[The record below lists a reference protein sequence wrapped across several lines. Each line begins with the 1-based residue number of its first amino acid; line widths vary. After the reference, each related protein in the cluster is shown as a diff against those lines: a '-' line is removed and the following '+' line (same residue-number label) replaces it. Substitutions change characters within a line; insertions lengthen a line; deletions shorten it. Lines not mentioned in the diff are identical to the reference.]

1 MDFGLSISQA
11 TQGQPFHTHGPSW
24 LGLVSGRKQWV
35 LAPPSESFS
44 LSGEGLKCVEGK
56 GASIEL
62 PKGAIELV
70 QEAGDVVYVPN
81 DWHHATCNLSPF
93 TERASADD
101 CARPTQRW
109 TCSVACAGCLGGAG
123 PWRWIGGQVMRR
135 RRVRRRRCWWGKC
148 GDVDFCF
155 WPHSM
160 AWCRSSMYV
169 GCVPVQG
176 TRCRC
181 MVQERRSCF
190 WRSMLGSSESCS
202 IIGLVGG
209 HESGASQGECC
220 RNLALRELR
229 SAAA

>member
-1 MDFGLSISQA
+1 MFDVAVSEWMVLGWWLAQVPEALQEVTVDFGLSISQA

-109 TCSVACAGCLGGAG
+109 TCSVACAGCLVGQDRGDGLGG
-123 PWRWIGGQVMRR
+123 
-135 RRVRRRRCWWGKC
+135 K
-148 GDVDFCF
+148 
-155 WPHSM
+155 S
-160 AWCRSSMYV
+160 
-169 GCVPVQG
+169 
-176 TRCRC
+176 
-181 MVQERRSCF
+181 
-190 WRSMLGSSESCS
+190 
-202 IIGLVGG
+202 
-209 HESGASQGECC
+209 
-220 RNLALRELR
+220 
-229 SAAA
+229 